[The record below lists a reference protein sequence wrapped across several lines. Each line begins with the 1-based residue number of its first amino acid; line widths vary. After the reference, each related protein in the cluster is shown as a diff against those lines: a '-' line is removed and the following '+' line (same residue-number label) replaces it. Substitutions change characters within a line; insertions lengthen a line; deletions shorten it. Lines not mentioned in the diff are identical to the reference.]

1 MTPDVRADA
10 EKPTLEE
17 LLERG
22 EVQSALILKGK
33 FSRKELELIKTG
45 WGKAHEVNRV
55 ERDRLLSR
63 LDTLERELSLLDCN
77 ATTWHADDCGI
88 HNANP
93 PWICTCDSVKLR
105 ARLRAAEEALRTLRL
120 ALQHRGQALREIAD
134 LPDVRCDEAPMIA
147 RAALAG
153 VQAPTGEDTP

>member
-33 FSRKELELIKTG
+33 FSRKELELIKAG

-63 LDTLERELSLLDCN
+63 LDTLERELSLLDRN

-105 ARLRAAEEALRTLRL
+105 ARLRAAEEARDAVDRDLAEAMYQLSNADPVRWRL
-120 ALQHRGQALREIAD
+120 LKQSQAHR
-134 LPDVRCDEAPMIA
+134 

-153 VQAPTGEDTP
+153 VQAPAGEDTP

>member
-63 LDTLERELSLLDCN
+63 LDTLERELSLLDRN

-105 ARLRAAEEALRTLRL
+105 ARLRAAEEALR
-120 ALQHRGQALREIAD
+120 EIAESQPWAIGD
-134 LPDVRCDEAPMIA
+134 LPHGDTPYQWARDRA

-153 VQAPTGEDTP
+153 VQAPAGETQTP